1 MIPQYSVIIPHRD
14 IPLLLQR
21 CLASIPQ
28 RPDLEVIVVDD
39 NSNPEIVDF
48 DHFPGKERQD
58 TTIIFDKSGKG
69 AGRARNIG
77 LEYAK
82 GKWLL
87 FADAD
92 DFFNYC
98 LNDVLDEYVDNDS
111 DIIFFKASSVDSQ
124 SYLIA
129 DRTDWY
135 NYQVKEYENTP
146 MTSDMFLRY
155 VAGIP
160 TAKLVRHEIVTK
172 WDIHFQETKIHND
185 TKFSYLT
192 GYYAKKIAVD
202 QRAVYCLTYRPDSI
216 SYTLTDEKII
226 DRTKVHAERE
236 RFYLD
241 HEIPCVF
248 KYMDFVIDT
257 LIQVRE
263 QGKNLLFDKC
273 LEIFSEFGFSREMM
287 LGMIS
292 KELQR
297 RQKLEKRKSVNEW
310 IVRAKD
316 AIGLP
321 FRIIIYRLA
330 GI

>member
-1 MIPQYSVIIPHRD
+1 MLNYSIIIPHRD
-14 IPLLLQR
+14 IPQLLQR
-21 CLASIPQ
+21 CLDSIPQ

-39 NSNPEIVDF
+39 NSNPEVVDF
-48 DHFPGKERQD
+48 DHFPGMGRPD
-58 TTIIFDKSGKG
+58 TTVIFDKSGMG

-98 LNDVLDEYVDNDS
+98 LNDVLDEYADNDA
-111 DIIFFKASSVDSQ
+111 DIIFFKASCVDSQ
-124 SYLIA
+124 SYLKA
-129 DRTDWY
+129 DRTDEY
-135 NYQVKEYENTP
+135 NYHVKEYENTP
-146 MTSDMFLRY
+146 MTSEIFLRY
-155 VAGIP
+155 VAGVP
-160 TAKLVRHEIVTK
+160 WAKLVRHEIVTK
-172 WDIHFQETKIHND
+172 WDIHFQETLIFND

-192 GYYAKKIAVD
+192 GYYAKEIAVD

-241 HEIPCVF
+241 HDIPCAF
-248 KYMDFVIDT
+248 KYMNYVIDT

-263 QGKNLLFDKC
+263 QGKTLLFEKC
-273 LEIFSEFGFSREMM
+273 FEILSEFGFSREMM

-297 RQKLEKRKSVNEW
+297 RQRLEKRKSVNEW
-310 IVRAKD
+310 IGRVKNAV
-316 AIGLP
+316 GHP